1 MVNYPFKTLSVGK
14 DVLRHQYFSPPSHL
28 KFEASLGQM
37 RRKLWDL
44 SAYLHCS
51 VIGTCLTAHELRRIV
66 VKAAGSHAE
75 TWSDH
80 HIHTEGARLAS
91 RNDALGK
98 LLNKSL
104 DTRHAAILRKFT
116 PAKTGQDILALWK
129 AVKADGE
136 IPGGYWACVTH
147 PATDETTLRHIFGEV
162 HMLSHLVGSANRA
175 DVRRLAELEAEVTA
189 LNDKVARQE
198 KRIQMVALERDE
210 KARAYDALVMERLLE
225 RQSPQHRGSSNGGLT
240 DVTDHLRVKLE
251 SQTIRLA
258 ALEKKQKAWRGER
271 QRLSLELERL
281 SRSEAALIDEL
292 GALEDMIQRLQG
304 HETPERQTR
313 RDLSGVRFLYVG
325 GRTHHIATL
334 QAEVQKT
341 GATLLHHDGGQS
353 EALSLLP
360 GLISQAQF
368 VLFPLDCVGHN
379 AVSTIK
385 KFCKQAEKPYFPLSR
400 SGLGSLLRALEDLPA
415 YEPGRF

>member
-1 MVNYPFKTLSVGK
+1 MVKYSFKTLSVGK
-14 DVLRHQYFSPPSHL
+14 DVLRHQYFSPLSHL
-28 KFEASLGQM
+28 KFEASLGHV

-44 SAYLHCS
+44 STYLHCS

-66 VKAAGSHAE
+66 VKAEGSHAE
-75 TWSDH
+75 TLSDH
-80 HIHTEGARLAS
+80 QIHMEGVRLAS

-98 LLNKSL
+98 LLHKSL

-147 PATDETTLRHIFGEV
+147 PATDETTLRHIFGDV
-162 HMLSHLVGSANRA
+162 HMLSHLVGSAHRA
-175 DVRRLAELEAEVTA
+175 DIRRIAELEAEVTA

-225 RQSPQHRGSSNGGLT
+225 RQPPQHIASSNGGLT

-251 SQTIRLA
+251 SQSTRLA
-258 ALEKKQKAWRGER
+258 ALEEKQQAWRGER

-292 GALEDMIQRLQG
+292 GSLEDMIQRLQG
-304 HETPERQTR
+304 DETPEQQTR
-313 RDLSGVRFLYVG
+313 RNFSGVRFLYVG

-368 VLFPLDCVGHN
+368 VFFPLDCIGHN

-385 KFCKQAEKPYFPLSR
+385 KFCKQAEKPYIPLPR
-400 SGLGSLLRALEDLPA
+400 SGLGSLLRALEHVPGPEL
-415 YEPGRF
+415 GRF

>member
-1 MVNYPFKTLSVGK
+1 MVHYPFKTLSPGK

-28 KFEASLGQM
+28 KFEASLGQV

-44 SAYLHCS
+44 STYLHCS
-51 VIGTCLTAHELRRIV
+51 VIGTCLTAHDLRRIV
-66 VKAAGSHAE
+66 VKAAGSHAQ

-80 HIHTEGARLAS
+80 QIHMEGARLAS

-98 LLNKSL
+98 LLHKSL

-116 PAKTGQDILALWK
+116 PAKNGQDILALWK
-129 AVKADGE
+129 AVKADGD

-225 RQSPQHRGSSNGGLT
+225 RRSPQHSASSNGGLT

-251 SQTIRLA
+251 SQSIRLA
-258 ALEKKQKAWRGER
+258 ALEEKQQAWRDER
-271 QRLSLELERL
+271 QRLSLALERL

-292 GALEDMIQRLQG
+292 GSLEDMIQRLQG
-304 HETPERQTR
+304 DGTPEQQTR

-325 GRTHHIATL
+325 GRTHHMGTL
-334 QAEVQKT
+334 RAEVHKT

-360 GLISQAQF
+360 GLISQAHF
-368 VLFPLDCVGHN
+368 VFFPLDCVGHN

-385 KFCKQAEKPYFPLSR
+385 KFCKQAEKPYIPLPR
-400 SGLGSLLRALEDLPA
+400 SGLGSLLRALEHVPGP
-415 YEPGRF
+415 EPGRF

>member
-1 MVNYPFKTLSVGK
+1 MVNYPFTKSSQGK
-14 DVLRHQYFSPPSHL
+14 DALRHQYFSPPSHL

-44 SAYLHCS
+44 SGYLHCS
-51 VIGTCLTAHELRRIV
+51 VIGTCLTAHELRRVV
-66 VKAAGSHAE
+66 VKAAGSIAE

-80 HIHTEGARLAS
+80 DIHSEGARLAS

-98 LLNKSL
+98 LLHKSL

-147 PATDETTLRHIFGEV
+147 PATDETTLRHIFGDV

-210 KARAYDALVMERLLE
+210 KARAYDALVMERLHE
-225 RQSPQHRGSSNGGLT
+225 RRSPQQIASSNGGLP
-240 DVTDHLRVKLE
+240 DATDHLRVKLE
-251 SQTIRLA
+251 SQSMRLA
-258 ALEKKQKAWRGER
+258 ALEEKQQAWRDDR
-271 QRLSLELERL
+271 QRLSRELERL
-281 SRSEAALIDEL
+281 SRIEAALIEEL
-292 GALEDMIQRLQG
+292 GSLEDMVQRLHG
-304 HETPERQTR
+304 HETPEQQTR
-313 RDLSGVRFLYVG
+313 RDLSGVRLLYVG

-334 QAEVQKT
+334 HAQVQKT

-360 GLISQAQF
+360 GLISQAQV

-385 KFCKQAEKPYFPLSR
+385 KLCKQAEKPYIPLPR
-400 SGLGSLLRALEDLPA
+400 SGLGSLLRALDHVPGPEL
-415 YEPGRF
+415 GRF

>member
-1 MVNYPFKTLSVGK
+1 MINYPFKNSSVGK
-14 DVLRHQYFSPPSHL
+14 DVLLHQYFSPPSHL
-28 KFEASLGQM
+28 KFEASLGQV

-44 SAYLHCS
+44 STYLHCS

-80 HIHTEGARLAS
+80 DIHSEGMRLAS

-98 LLNKSL
+98 LLHKSL

-116 PAKTGQDILALWK
+116 PAKNGHDILALWK
-129 AVKADGE
+129 AVRADGD

-147 PATDETTLRHIFGEV
+147 PATDQTTLRHIFGEV

-198 KRIQMVALERDE
+198 NRIQMVALERDE
-210 KARAYDALVMERLLE
+210 KARAYDALLMERLLE
-225 RQSPQHRGSSNGGLT
+225 RRSPQHIASSNGGLT
-240 DVTDHLRVKLE
+240 DATDHLRAKLE
-251 SQTIRLA
+251 SQSLRLA
-258 ALEKKQKAWRGER
+258 ALEKKQQAWRDER
-271 QRLSLELERL
+271 QRLSLELERV

-292 GALEDMIQRLQG
+292 GSLEDMIQRLQG
-304 HETPERQTR
+304 QEMPDQLTR

-334 QAEVQKT
+334 RAEVQKT
-341 GATLLHHDGGQS
+341 GATLVHHDGGQA

-385 KFCKQAEKPYFPLSR
+385 KFCNQAEKPYIPLPR
-400 SGLGSLLRALEDLPA
+400 SGLGSLLRALEYVPGP
-415 YEPGRF
+415 ERGRF

>member
-1 MVNYPFKTLSVGK
+1 MVKYPFKMLGAGK
-14 DVLRHQYFSPPSHL
+14 DVLRHQYFAAPSYL
-28 KFEASLGQM
+28 KFEASIGQT

-44 SAYLHCS
+44 SGYLHCS
-51 VIGTCLTAHELRRIV
+51 VIGTCLTANDLRRIV
-66 VKAAGSHAE
+66 VKAAGSHAQ

-80 HIHTEGARLAS
+80 DIHKEGARLAS

-98 LLNKSL
+98 LLHKSL

-129 AVKADGE
+129 AVKGE
-136 IPGGYWACVTH
+136 GDIPGGYWACVTH
-147 PATDETTLRHIFGEV
+147 PATDEATLRHVFGEV

-175 DVRRLAELEAEVTA
+175 DVRRLAELEAEVSA

-210 KARAYDALVMERLLE
+210 KARAYDALVTERLLE
-225 RQSPQHRGSSNGGLT
+225 QRSPQHIASSNSGLT
-240 DVTDHLRVKLE
+240 GATDHFRVKLE

-258 ALEKKQKAWRGER
+258 ALEKKQQAWRDER

-281 SRSEAALIDEL
+281 SRSEAALIEEL
-292 GALEDMIQRLQG
+292 GSLEDMIQRLQG
-304 HETPERQTR
+304 HETPEQETR

-385 KFCKQAEKPYFPLSR
+385 KFCKQAEKPYIPLPR
-400 SGLGSLLRALEDLPA
+400 SGLGSLLRALEHVPGP
-415 YEPGRF
+415 EQGRF

>member
-1 MVNYPFKTLSVGK
+1 MVKYPFKNLSQGQAP
-14 DVLRHQYFSPPSHL
+14 LRHQYFSPRAHL
-28 KFEASLGQM
+28 KFEASLGQV

-44 SAYLHCS
+44 SSYLHCS

-66 VKAAGSHAE
+66 VKAAGSIAE

-80 HIHTEGARLAS
+80 DIHTEGARLAS

-104 DTRHAAILRKFT
+104 DARHAALLRKFT
-116 PAKTGQDILALWK
+116 PAKNGQDILALWK
-129 AVKADGE
+129 AAKVEGD

-147 PATDETTLRHIFGEV
+147 PATDETTLREIFGDV

-175 DVRRLAELEAEVTA
+175 DVRRLAELEAEVTV

-198 KRIQMVALERDE
+198 KRIQMVALDRDE
-210 KARAYDALVMERLLE
+210 QARAYDALVMERLLE
-225 RQSPQHRGSSNGGLT
+225 RRSPQHMASSNGGLT
-240 DVTDHLRVKLE
+240 DATEHLRVKLE
-251 SQTIRLA
+251 SQSTRLA
-258 ALEKKQKAWRGER
+258 ALEKKQQAWRDDR

-292 GALEDMIQRLQG
+292 DSLEGMIQRLQG
-304 HETPERQTR
+304 HETPEQQTR
-313 RDLSGVRFLYVG
+313 RDLSGVRLLYVG

-360 GLISQAQF
+360 GLISQVQI

-379 AVSTIK
+379 AVLTIK
-385 KFCKQAEKPYFPLSR
+385 KFCKQSEKPYIPLAR
-400 SGLGSLLRALEDLPA
+400 SGLGSLLRALEHVPGP
-415 YEPGRF
+415 ERGRF